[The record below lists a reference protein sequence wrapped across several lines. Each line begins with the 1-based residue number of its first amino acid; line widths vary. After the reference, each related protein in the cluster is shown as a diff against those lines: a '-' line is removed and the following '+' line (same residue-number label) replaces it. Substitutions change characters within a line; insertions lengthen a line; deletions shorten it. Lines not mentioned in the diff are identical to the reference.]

1 MTPEALGL
9 IGMFAFVLALFCVV
23 LNVNIAIGV
32 EASAWITVGLAL
44 VVKRLQDSK
53 DSRASTELYRHK
65 EVE

>member
-1 MTPEALGL
+1 
-9 IGMFAFVLALFCVV
+9 MFAFVLALFCVV

-32 EASAWITVGLAL
+32 EASARITVGLAL